1 MPRRKKAQDKEDE
14 LAPSKKRTRGTP
26 LLRRP
31 IRKPVPETT
40 RAAETLATRRSRRG
54 KLSAPLIQDSH
65 EILSDS
71 SSLSDPP
78 SEVVPP
84 TPPDTT
90 PSQLVSN
97 EMKVKR
103 AFNKNPSQVSSKEHE
118 DALNLFIRDVSDDD
132 SSDTSSE
139 EGQSNELEVATD
151 PSGDEDEGWE
161 DIDLSHKKQ
170 VSLDDLNKSSE
181 TPDLEVTLERTQ
193 QSMRIK

>member
-1 MPRRKKAQDKEDE
+1 MPVVGGPVDLDCHRKKDDGDDHKESGDQPQRCAE
-14 LAPSKKRTRGTP
+14 RLPAPT
-26 LLRRP
+26 
-31 IRKPVPETT
+31 
-40 RAAETLATRRSRRG
+40 
-54 KLSAPLIQDSH
+54 
-65 EILSDS
+65 
-71 SSLSDPP
+71 
-78 SEVVPP
+78 
-84 TPPDTT
+84 
-90 PSQLVSN
+90 N